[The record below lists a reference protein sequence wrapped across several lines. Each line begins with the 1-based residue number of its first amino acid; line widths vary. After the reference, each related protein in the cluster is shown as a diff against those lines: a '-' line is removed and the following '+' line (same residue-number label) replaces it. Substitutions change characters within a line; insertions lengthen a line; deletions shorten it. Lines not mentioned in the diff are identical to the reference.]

1 MHPYNVTDVEAM
13 QNELAKKNQKI
24 ADLAKKLG
32 VCDDIVATQSKQV
45 EGSSV
50 KMAGLSVGM
59 VALGVVLTAVV
70 AFAVY
75 KRQMKSGNYGLPP
88 PNEEG

>member
-1 MHPYNVTDVEAM
+1 M
-13 QNELAKKNQKI
+13 AKR
-24 ADLAKKLG
+24 LG
-32 VCDDIVATQSKQV
+32 VCDDIVAIV